1 MTAISRTRLASAAI
15 ALLMLAVVAT
25 GCAAPKPVEAPS
37 DPSQAAAV
45 IAIPRMTAEGK
56 RSTIATSFPIEVPVP
71 QGRVTRG
78 QAQGTDAWDYQLSI
92 DASAQDVAA
101 WYADAYTKADWQLV
115 DNQAV
120 GDTIRLTL
128 VKNGAQSQ
136 VTVKSVGQDQSTT
149 TVILGVG
156 VPVLDTQ

>member
-1 MTAISRTRLASAAI
+1 VAFSGGCTADSPASTPAAQTQ
-15 ALLMLAVVAT
+15 AS
-25 GCAAPKPVEAPS
+25 PVL
-37 DPSQAAAV
+37 
-45 IAIPRMTAEGK
+45 AIPRMTAEGK

-78 QAQGTDAWDYQLSI
+78 QAQGTDAWDYQLAI

-101 WYADAYTKADWQLV
+101 WYADAYTKADWQLL
-115 DNQAV
+115 DNEAT
-120 GDTIRLTL
+120 GGTIRLTL

-136 VTVKSVGQDQSTT
+136 VTVKPEGEGQATA

-156 VPVLDTQ
+156 VPVLETQ